1 MGRGK
6 VERGTQKRPEGKE
19 EETEVRGMGRKPGS
33 DKDRFLSL
41 GTTLA

>member
-33 DKDRFLSL
+33 DKDRLLSL